1 MLSVDGGEIKCKV
14 WRWGATQRKQTL
26 ISNILFYRL
35 NDSLRGKKKKKKF
48 DTANRKN
55 KIALCDFVLVSV
67 YCFDLF
73 CIV

>member
-35 NDSLRGKKKKKKF
+35 NDSLREKKKKK
-48 DTANRKN
+48 NSIQQIERK
-55 KIALCDFVLVSV
+55 KLRFVI
-67 YCFDLF
+67 LF
-73 CIV
+73 WSLCIVLICFV